1 MWEKANSIGVLSA
14 GENQIPG
21 GTRSTDYPIE
31 LVVIHQSPVGPPP
44 LPPTQ
49 KLKKATEQSFI
60 FQRKYKYSPRAKRKI
75 EKISKFSLVM
85 LLIPL
90 GMTLICWLHSD
101 KLSKYSLVKESLK
114 CCSRND
120 VLLSS
125 LERVR
130 SGFEEIGVAKKKN
143 IFMSNVHLDPFIY
156 HCLTTPINLSFSRTN
171 QQVPIW

>member
-1 MWEKANSIGVLSA
+1 M
-14 GENQIPG
+14 
-21 GTRSTDYPIE
+21 T
-31 LVVIHQSPVGPPP
+31 VI
-44 LPPTQ
+44 
-49 KLKKATEQSFI
+49 F
-60 FQRKYKYSPRAKRKI
+60 
-75 EKISKFSLVM
+75 
-85 LLIPL
+85 
-90 GMTLICWLHSD
+90 WLHSD

-156 HCLTTPINLSFSRTN
+156 HCLTTPSTYHSLALTN
-171 QQVPIW
+171 KYQFGNARI